1 MRRTALRALAFAVA
15 LAAPWPSRV
24 LALEYATPM
33 GKWTIA
39 GYGELYS
46 VFRTNHNTQAQR
58 PAGITGLSLTGDVHD
73 KVRIFFDGR
82 FMAGGW
88 PERARGF
95 DLYNISDTFQNIS
108 PSTEVEEWYADVF
121 LGSVDL
127 RIGKQK
133 FAWGKLDTF
142 VPTDVLSTRWYN
154 DPFLTDEQDAKIGA
168 PAVRAAWYLP
178 ALGEKLPQDVSAT
191 LVWIPVPVSTRF
203 PVQTERWF
211 PPAIEVAESL
221 AVGPTDVLP
230 TNPIR
235 VANSVHEVNEG
246 PAHQLDE
253 GAIGFRL
260 GGLYGPVDWAL
271 YYYNGIETDPV
282 LAFSP
287 RLVYPAARRAIRNGD
302 PPPVPAPGEALR
314 LASNSALTP
323 RFERMQLFGADGSYE
338 LAGFTMRAEVA
349 YGQDRLLPRSVQ
361 ELVSDDNVRQA
372 IGGPARQARLAAK
385 LLAGEA
391 VPLGLGDLFASSDTV
406 EWGVGV
412 DYVVQGWV
420 PLLQVNQTI
429 VLDDVPTLLIEDVD
443 TQLLLGLR
451 KPWFEERLGT
461 ELAVVQSVSRG
472 YTVGIVRAAY
482 DVTDHLRV
490 RVGYMLLAGSRNS
503 LYGQFHSNDQA
514 FLRIRYSF

>member
-1 MRRTALRALAFAVA
+1 MR
-15 LAAPWPSRV
+15 LAALLVLATLWPSTVR
-24 LALEYATPM
+24 AFEYATPM
-33 GKWTIA
+33 GKWTIG

-58 PAGITGLSLTGDVHD
+58 PAGITSLSVTGDLHP
-73 KVRIFFDGR
+73 KVRVFLSGQ

-88 PERARGF
+88 PEDAKGF

-108 PSTEVEEWYADVF
+108 PSTEVEEGYVDLF
-121 LGSVDL
+121 LGPVDL
-127 RIGKQK
+127 RLGKQK

-142 VPTDVLSTRWYN
+142 QPTDVLNTRWYN
-154 DPFLTDEQDAKIGA
+154 DPFLTDEQDAKIGV
-168 PAVRAAWYLP
+168 PAARAAWYVP
-178 ALGEKLPQDVSAT
+178 ALGAHLPQDMSAT

-211 PPAIEVAESL
+211 PPAIEVAQ
-221 AVGPTDVLP
+221 AIDVGRTEALP

-235 VANSVHEVNEG
+235 VANSVQEENVT
-246 PAHQLDE
+246 PTHQLDQ
-253 GAIGFRL
+253 GAVGLRL
-260 GGLYGPVDWAL
+260 AGLWGPVDWDL

-287 RLVYPAARRAIRNGD
+287 TLVYPAARRAKRRGD
-302 PPPVPAPGEALR
+302 PLPVVPPPNTVLQ
-314 LASNSALTP
+314 LAADSSLTP
-323 RFERMQLFGADGSYE
+323 RFERIQLFGADGSYE

-361 ELVSDDNVRQA
+361 ELVSKSNVLHS
-372 IGGPARQARLAAK
+372 IGGLANQQALAAK
-385 LLAGEA
+385 LGFGER
-391 VPLGLGDLFASSDTV
+391 VPLDLGDLFATSDTV

-412 DYVVQGWV
+412 DYMVGSWM

-429 VLDDVPTLLIEDVD
+429 VLDDVPTLLIDDVD
-443 TQLLLGLR
+443 TQFLLALR
-451 KPWFEERLGT
+451 RAFFEERLGT
-461 ELAVVQSVSRG
+461 ELAVIQSVSRG
-472 YTVGIVRAAY
+472 YTVGIVRGAY

-490 RVGYMLLAGSRNS
+490 RAGYMLLAGSRNS
-503 LYGQFHSNDQA
+503 LYGQFHSNDEA

>member
-1 MRRTALRALAFAVA
+1 MRLVA
-15 LAAPWPSRV
+15 LLVLVTAWPSAL
-24 LALEYATPM
+24 LALEYPTPM

-58 PAGITGLSLTGDVHD
+58 PAGITGLSLTGDLHD
-73 KVRIFFDGR
+73 KVRLFLSGQ

-88 PERARGF
+88 PEDAHGF

-108 PSTEVEEWYADVF
+108 PSTEVEEGYVDVS
-121 LGSVDL
+121 LGPVDL

-142 VPTDVLSTRWYN
+142 QPTDVLNTLRYN

-168 PAVRAAWYLP
+168 PAVQAAWYLP
-178 ALGEKLPQDVSAT
+178 SLGERLPQDVSAT

-221 AVGPTDVLP
+221 SVGPTDVLP

-235 VANSVHEVNEG
+235 VANSVREANES
-246 PAHQLDE
+246 PTHQLDA

-287 RLVYPAARRAIRNGD
+287 RLFYPAARRAERDGV
-302 PPPVPAPGEALR
+302 PPPIPDPGEVLR
-314 LASNSALTP
+314 LASDSTLTP
-323 RFERMQLFGADGSYE
+323 RFERIQLFGADGSYE
-338 LAGFTMRAEVA
+338 VAGFTMRAEVA

-361 ELVSDDNVRQA
+361 ELVASDNVESA
-372 IGGPARQARLAAK
+372 IGGPTRQARLAAK
-385 LLAGEA
+385 LLAGDS
-391 VPLGLGDLFASSDTV
+391 VPLDLGDLFATSDTV

-412 DYVVQGWV
+412 DYMVGGWM
-420 PLLQVNQTI
+420 PLVQVNQTI
-429 VLDDVPTLLIEDVD
+429 VLDDVPTLLIDDVD
-443 TQLLLGLR
+443 TQFLFALR
-451 KPWFEERLGT
+451 RAFFAERLGT
-461 ELAVVQSVSRG
+461 ELAVIQSVSRG
-472 YTVGIVRAAY
+472 YTVGIVRGAY

-490 RVGYMLLAGSRNS
+490 RMGYMLLAGSRNS
-503 LYGQFHSNDQA
+503 LYGQFHSNDEA